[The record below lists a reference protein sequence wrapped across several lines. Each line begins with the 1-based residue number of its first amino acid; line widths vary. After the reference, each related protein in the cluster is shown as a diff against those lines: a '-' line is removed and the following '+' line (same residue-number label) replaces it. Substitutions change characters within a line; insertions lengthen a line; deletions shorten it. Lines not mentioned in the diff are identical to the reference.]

1 CARLCWPTRWRRGL
15 GRPAWPRCGPR
26 TTVTSAGFGPAP
38 APRGRSASMRP
49 NVVLIGFMGTGK
61 TAIGEATA
69 ARLGYAFVD
78 TDALIETRAGRSI
91 SQIFADGGEQ
101 AFRRLETQV
110 VAAVAAQEGSV
121 IATGGGGPLGEEN
134 MRHLRR
140 NGLIVA
146 LHASPEAIL
155 SRLGD
160 GADRPLL
167 GADPEGSVRRLLKE
181 REAVYGAADLAIETS
196 SLPVEAAAD
205 RIVAF

>member
-1 CARLCWPTRWRRGL
+1 CARLCWPTRWWRSL
-15 GRPAWPRCGPR
+15 GRTAWTRCRPR

-69 ARLGYAFVD
+69 ARLGDAFVD
-78 TDALIETRAGRSI
+78 TDAVIEAQAGRSI
-91 SQIFADGGEQ
+91 ARIFADDGEP

-110 VAAVAAQEGSV
+110 VAAVAARDGSV
-121 IATGGGGPLGEEN
+121 IATGGGVPLSEEN

-146 LHASPEAIL
+146 LHAEPEAIL
-155 SRLGD
+155 ARTGD
-160 GADRPLL
+160 GRARPLL
-167 GADPEGSVRRLLKE
+167 GADPAGNVRRLLKE
-181 REAVYGAADLAIETS
+181 REAVYRA
-196 SLPVEAAAD
+196 
-205 RIVAF
+205 